1 MVRAG
6 INHNFFPLTGGHEIS
21 DCKTCH
27 TSGSYSSIDAACVSC
42 HQQDYNTAASPNHIT
57 LQFSTDCKQCH
68 NLNPG
73 WSPAEYKDHD
83 SQSFPIYS
91 GTHKGEWDNCSDC
104 HTNPSN
110 YAQFTCTNCHE
121 HNQGDTDDEHEG
133 VSGYTYNSIACF
145 GCHPNGSGDGAFDHN
160 STSFP
165 LTGAHTT
172 TNCSSCHTSSMLGHQ
187 PPAPVV
193 IPMPIIKQPI
203 QIILHP
209 ALEMIVEPALQL
221 FLIGNQHLS

>member
-1 MVRAG
+1 M
-6 INHNFFPLTGGHEIS
+6 H
-21 DCKTCH
+21 
-27 TSGSYSSIDAACVSC
+27 
-42 HQQDYNTAASPNHIT
+42 
-57 LQFSTDCKQCH
+57 FSTDCKQCH
-68 NLNPG
+68 NLSPG

-160 STSFP
+160 STSC
-165 LTGAHTT
+165 LTSQYAGTPTT
-172 TNCSSCHTSSMLGHQ
+172 CSSCHTNAYTQTTNPNHIASE
-187 PPAPVV
+187 
-193 IPMPIIKQPI
+193 
-203 QIILHP
+203 
-209 ALEMIVEPALQL
+209 LEMIRTCHTTLPDWKPASYPNHNTVYPLL
-221 FLIGNQHLS
+221 GAHLAIANDCFFLS